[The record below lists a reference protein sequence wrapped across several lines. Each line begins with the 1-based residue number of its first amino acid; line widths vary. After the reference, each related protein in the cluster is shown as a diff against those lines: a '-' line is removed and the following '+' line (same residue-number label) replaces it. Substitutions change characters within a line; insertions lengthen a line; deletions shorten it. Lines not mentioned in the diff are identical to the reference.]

1 MKLRNLFKR
10 KKENTY
16 EDEMRQKLVFAFEFG
31 DHKYYKLDNKVNLPF
46 SRFAIVMSLLERLS
60 CGLDGSDMSK
70 ALDTIEKY
78 LNKGIA
84 HPNSASKIG
93 AVVSILRERQ
103 QNVIH
108 KDLMLNI
115 VNAMTFR
122 DDESV
127 TGEISSTITKEKL
140 EVFERLC
147 DNEGAYNFFLS
158 TNIERLNPLLQMSQ
172 TDFNELWRTSE
183 ARTKAYRKQMDFLL
197 NEAHTGLPKS

>member
-1 MKLRNLFKR
+1 MVNLINMKLRNLFKR

-16 EDEMRQKLVFAFEFG
+16 EDEMRQKLVFAFEF
-31 DHKYYKLDNKVNLPF
+31 DNHKYYKLDNKVNLPF

-84 HPNSASKIG
+84 HPNSAAKIG

-108 KDLMLNI
+108 KDLML
-115 VNAMTFR
+115 T
-122 DDESV
+122 
-127 TGEISSTITKEKL
+127 
-140 EVFERLC
+140 
-147 DNEGAYNFFLS
+147 LS
-158 TNIERLNPLLQMSQ
+158 ML
-172 TDFNELWRTSE
+172 
-183 ARTKAYRKQMDFLL
+183 
-197 NEAHTGLPKS
+197 